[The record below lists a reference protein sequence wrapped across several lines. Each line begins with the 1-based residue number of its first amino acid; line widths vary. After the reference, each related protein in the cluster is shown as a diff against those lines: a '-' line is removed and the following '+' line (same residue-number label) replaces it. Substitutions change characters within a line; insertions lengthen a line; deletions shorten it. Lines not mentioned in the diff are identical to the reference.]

1 MSLFMNEVKNKNKK
15 TKAEVLALLD
25 SLDKDIPPNQGL
37 ISGKEKEK
45 EDFENIFEST
55 IQAQDFK
62 VGQIVSGQIVK
73 ITSDHVMVDINY
85 KSEGIISRSEFSQMD
100 SSENELKE
108 GQKIEVYIEKTE
120 DKNGVVV
127 LSRDKANIRKVWQN
141 IIKIHENDEVI
152 SGKVVAAVKGGLSI
166 DVGIKAFL
174 PGSQLDLRPVR
185 NLEAF
190 VGQTLDFKII
200 KINHKRGNIVLSR
213 RAILEK
219 ERANFPESSEV
230 KEGTV
235 VSGFV
240 KNITAYGAFIDL
252 GDRDG
257 LLHITDMS
265 WSRIEH
271 PNQLLKVGQK
281 LDLKVLKF
289 DTEKNRVSLG
299 LKQMNEE
306 KWEENVSKYEEGQIV
321 TVKVSSF
328 TDYGV
333 FVLLDEGIEGLV
345 HVNELSWSRR
355 AKPPSQMLKAGQEIE
370 VKIIE
375 IRKANR
381 RLSLSL
387 KQTQESPWLK
397 LKEQFQVG
405 QTGEFEVVSVSDFGV
420 FVKITEEIDGLIRSI
435 DLSWTENIKPMEKY
449 KVGHKVTAKILDIDA
464 DNEKFSLGIKQT
476 QENPWSLLEEKYPI
490 GSRHEVE
497 IIRIVEFGAFVQLEN
512 NIEGLIHI
520 SELSKTRVNK
530 VEDVVK
536 VGDKVRA
543 EILNIDKSAKK
554 IGLSIRLAESSS
566 GVSLETDKNK
576 KQKAQATK
584 PQVMENFF
592 AKALKKS
599 MKLTGS
605 SADSSEENKS
615 SDDESSKLD
624 SSEKEKES

>member
-1 MSLFMNEVKNKNKK
+1 MSLFMNEIKNKNRK

-25 SLDKDIPPNQGL
+25 SLDKDVPPNEGPV
-37 ISGKEKEK
+37 SSKEKERQ
-45 EDFENIFEST
+45 EFENIFENS
-55 IQAQDFK
+55 IQSQNFK

-73 ITSDHVMVDINY
+73 ISSDHVMVDINY
-85 KSEGIISRSEFSQMD
+85 KSEGVIPRSEFSQFD
-100 SSENELKE
+100 SHENELKE
-108 GQKIEVYIEKTE
+108 GQKIEVYIEKIE

-141 IIKIHENDEVI
+141 IIKTHENDEII
-152 SGKVVAAVKGGLSI
+152 SGKVIAAVKGGLSI

-174 PGSQLDLRPVR
+174 PGSQWDLRPVR

-219 ERANFPESSEV
+219 ERTKPPESFDV
-230 KEGTV
+230 KEGSV
-235 VSGFV
+235 VTGFV
-240 KNITAYGAFIDL
+240 KNVTAYGAFIDL

-271 PNQLLKVGQK
+271 PNQILKVGQK

-289 DTEKNRVSLG
+289 DADKNRVSLG

-321 TVKVSSF
+321 KAKVSSF
-328 TDYGV
+328 IDYGV

-355 AKPPSQMLKAGQEIE
+355 AKQASQMLKVGQEIE
-370 VKIIE
+370 VKILE
-375 IRKANR
+375 IKKANR
-381 RLSLSL
+381 RLSLSF
-387 KQTQESPWLK
+387 KQTQENPWMK
-397 LKEQFQVG
+397 LKDQFEVG
-405 QTGEFEVVSVSDFGV
+405 QVGEFEVVSVSDFGV
-420 FVKITEEIDGLIRSI
+420 FVKITEQIDGLIRLT
-435 DLSWTENIKPMEKY
+435 DLSWTENIKPTEKY
-449 KVGHKVTAKILDIDA
+449 KEGDKVTAKVLDIDVS
-464 DNEKFSLGIKQT
+464 NEKFSLGIKQT
-476 QENPWSLLEEKYPI
+476 KENPWSLLEEKYPI

-497 IIRIVEFGAFVQLEN
+497 VIRTVEFGAFVQLEN

-520 SELSKTRVNK
+520 SELSKKRVDK

-536 VGDKVRA
+536 AGDKVKA

-554 IGLSIRLAESSS
+554 IGLSIRLAESSPD
-566 GVSLETDKNK
+566 VSEEIPTT
-576 KQKAQATK
+576 QKAKESK
-584 PQVMENFF
+584 PRVMENFF

-599 MKLTGS
+599 MKITGS
-605 SADSSEENKS
+605 STESSDENKS
-615 SDDESSKLD
+615 PEDEESKTDSSK
-624 SSEKEKES
+624 KEV

>member
-1 MSLFMNEVKNKNKK
+1 MSLFMSEMKNKNRK
-15 TKAEVLALLD
+15 TKAEVMALLD
-25 SLDKDIPPNQGL
+25 SLDKDVPPNEGPV
-37 ISGKEKEK
+37 STKEQERKE
-45 EDFENIFEST
+45 FEKAFEST
-55 IQAQDFK
+55 VQSQEFK
-62 VGQIVSGQIVK
+62 VGQIVSGRIVK
-73 ITSDHVMVDINY
+73 ITSDYVTVDINY
-85 KSEGIISRSEFSQMD
+85 KSEGLIPRSEFSQIN

-108 GQKIEVYIEKTE
+108 GQKIEVYIEKIE
-120 DKNGVVV
+120 DKNGIVV
-127 LSRDKANIRKVWQN
+127 LSRDKANMKKVWQN

-152 SGKVVAAVKGGLSI
+152 HGKVVAAVKGGLSV

-185 NLEAF
+185 SLEAF

-219 ERANFPESSEV
+219 ERANFPENSEIR
-230 KEGTV
+230 EGSIVT
-235 VSGFV
+235 GFV

-257 LLHITDMS
+257 LIHITDMS

-299 LKQMNEE
+299 LKQMSEE
-306 KWEENVSKYEEGQIV
+306 KWEESVSKYKEGQV
-321 TVKVSSF
+321 LKAKVSSF

-355 AKPPSQMLKAGQEIE
+355 AKPPSKMLEAGQEIE
-370 VKIIE
+370 VKILE
-375 IRKANR
+375 IKKANR
-381 RLSLSL
+381 RLSLSF
-387 KQTQESPWLK
+387 KQTQENPWVK
-397 LKEQFQVG
+397 LKDQFKVGQVG
-405 QTGEFEVVSVSDFGV
+405 EFKVVSVSDFGL
-420 FVKITEEIDGLIRSI
+420 FVQVTEEIDGLIRAV
-435 DLSWTENIKPMEKY
+435 DLSWTENIKPAEKY
-449 KVGHKVTAKILDIDA
+449 KTGDKITAKVLDIDA
-464 DNEKFSLGIKQT
+464 DNEKFSLGVKQT

-497 IIRIVEFGAFVQLEN
+497 VIRTVEFGAFVQLEN

-520 SELSKTRVNK
+520 SELSKARVNK

-536 VGDKVRA
+536 AGDKVTA

-554 IGLSIRLAESSS
+554 IGLSIRLAESSPDIS
-566 GVSLETDKNK
+566 IEAAKEQS
-576 KQKAQATK
+576 AQEAK
-584 PQVMENFF
+584 PRVMENFF

-599 MKLTGS
+599 MKLTGGSTGS
-605 SADSSEENKS
+605 SKESALSHEESDKDNSEEKKGS
-615 SDDESSKLD
+615 
-624 SSEKEKES
+624 